1 MTIPELVKQGFKL
14 FCIMRPS
21 DKYKQGID
29 LDFTDELEDRS
40 VPGVYILSNSK
51 QEILKIGQSSD
62 LYTRFDRMY
71 KSITNTA
78 NDKVRAYVKDRY
90 NINVYVLPLEPIQEV
105 FKLGDDKLLLET
117 SFASNLEK
125 HLLTKYKNDIG
136 SLPIL
141 NSGLM

>member
-14 FCIMRPS
+14 FCIMCPS

-62 LYTRFDRMY
+62 LYTRGCISPLQIQLMIRSVHIS
-71 KSITNTA
+71 K
-78 NDKVRAYVKDRY
+78 KD
-90 NINVYVLPLEPIQEV
+90 II
-105 FKLGDDKLLLET
+105 
-117 SFASNLEK
+117 
-125 HLLTKYKNDIG
+125 
-136 SLPIL
+136 
-141 NSGLM
+141 

>member
-71 KSITNTA
+71 KSITNTT
-78 NDKVRAYVKDRY
+78 NDKVRSYIKERY
-90 NINVYVLPLEPIQEV
+90 NINIIFCL
-105 FKLGDDKLLLET
+105 
-117 SFASNLEK
+117 S
-125 HLLTKYKNDIG
+125 
-136 SLPIL
+136 
-141 NSGLM
+141 